1 MFSQTLN
8 SINQNMLIGHI
19 FLNAPFHQSKCAHR
33 SRPKTGRGRV
43 FLAAVERIRPKT
55 GAALKLK
62 HSAPIHT
69 NMHTFTYKSTNIY
82 KRTRLYTQKLT
93 NLNMNHRRQ
102 LEKLSTP
109 KHLLDMQHKHRHKNQ
124 H

>member
-1 MFSQTLN
+1 MFSQMLN

-69 NMHTFTYKSTNIY
+69 NMYTFMYKSTNIHKQSMGAPVY
-82 KRTRLYTQKLT
+82 TKFHQLTHESSQATREADHTQT
-93 NLNMNHRRQ
+93 
-102 LEKLSTP
+102 SS
-109 KHLLDMQHKHRHKNQ
+109 
-124 H
+124 